1 MQFKDIIGQEEIK
14 KSLIET
20 VHHGRV
26 SHAQLFLGKGV
37 NGKMALAVAY
47 AQYINC
53 PDRTATDSCATCPSC
68 VKYQAM
74 SHPDLFFS
82 FPVNKSAK
90 GAKGDS
96 EDGSEKKIGEGGV
109 SKSGP
114 AKDLISTMFYKDWLE
129 YLNDCNYYPD
139 LQSWY
144 KKIGL
149 TTQQGIINV
158 KEARRI
164 IQDASFKPVEA
175 PYKVLIMWQP
185 EKMNLSAANVLLK
198 FFEEPPSN
206 TLILMVADEK
216 EQLLQTIQ
224 SRFQIIPIPKIK
236 DVDLWPYLKS
246 KYPKAEDEK
255 MKSAI
260 ALANG
265 DLLKADSYLG
275 DGDQLKEH
283 FLLFQNWMRLCVKKG
298 SLEEIKN
305 FVEKI
310 SRIGRE
316 NQKAF
321 LKYSLRIF
329 RQSLLVNYGHP
340 SLNRLTVYE
349 MEWLTKFSPFVHI
362 NNSVVMIEK
371 FDQAIFEIGRNASAS
386 VLFMKLSLDVSMLL
400 KIPR

>member
-20 VHHGRV
+20 VHNGRV

-53 PDRTATDSCATCPSC
+53 SERTTTDSCGICSSC
-68 VKYQAM
+68 VKYKAM

-82 FPVNKSAK
+82 FPVNKSSK
-90 GAKGDS
+90 GSKDEAADKKG
-96 EDGSEKKIGEGGV
+96 KEGGV
-109 SKSGP
+109 SKS
-114 AKDLISTMFYKDWLE
+114 ASSKELISTMFYKDWLE
-129 YLNDCNYYPD
+129 YLNQCNYYPN

-164 IQDASFKPVEA
+164 IQDVSFKPVEA
-175 PYKVLIMWQP
+175 AYKVLIMWQP

-206 TLILMVADEK
+206 TLIIMVADEK

-224 SRFQIIPIPKIK
+224 SRFQLIAIPKINDK
-236 DVDLWPYLKS
+236 PLIEYLRQ
-246 KYPKAEDEK
+246 KYPKADDEK
-255 MKSAI
+255 MYSAI

-265 DLLKADSYLG
+265 DLLKADSFLG
-275 DGDQLKEH
+275 EGDQLKEH
-283 FLLFQNWMRLCVKKG
+283 FLLFQSWMRLCVKKG

-310 SRIGRE
+310 ARIGRE
-316 NQKAF
+316 NQKDF
-321 LKYSLRIF
+321 LNYSLRVF
-329 RQSLLVNYGHP
+329 RESLMMNYGHP
-340 SLNRLTVYE
+340 CLNRLTVYE
-349 MEWLTKFSPFVHI
+349 NQWLLRFSPFIHI
-362 NNSVVMIEK
+362 NNSVSLIEK